1 MGNYLALIRKAD
13 FIDLYKYGSIH
24 VNRDMIRQFSC
35 KIDELPFRE
44 PIFDDITFFANSF
57 DSTFTYLFIN
67 YKKVEGRENDINI
80 ADVQGIYPLD
90 DEAKKELSISLDPRI
105 QIHNPLWPNA
115 VYKLQKSQS
124 VQNCKNGAINIWR
137 IYNISEPIEIIENIL
152 TDSIINEV
160 VDELYENRQPSG
172 NLSLWVYVMRY
183 ERHAFYP
190 NNTIGA
196 FMDTANVLFNY
207 QNGKE
212 VDSSVIESE
221 MIMQFFQYCNEK
233 EPNMSFTDIL
243 HKLSIQTHP
252 DIVGFIDYSRQLMP
266 DVDILKAITL
276 FFIYRNRYQEEF
288 RYEEQWKE
296 AGKNNGIEFAIAC
309 YMLGC
314 KLGHEH
320 TYDCLYEQLPLPIF
334 KKKKERTETMTD
346 TLVIDNNTQSVD
358 DKKVASSVGRAN
370 NKIIQS
376 SLFNNQTLLPVS
388 IIMKK
393 SPRAR
398 TTIIVKTQEDY
409 NLFLQKG
416 YIEVAPKEKKNKK
429 K

>member
-105 QIHNPLWPNA
+105 QIHDPLWPNA
-115 VYKLQKSQS
+115 VYKLQK
-124 VQNCKNGAINIWR
+124 R
-137 IYNISEPIEIIENIL
+137 EPIEIIENIL

-207 QNGKE
+207 KIGKE

-276 FFIYRNRYQEEF
+276 FFIYKNRYQEEF

-358 DKKVASSVGRAN
+358 DKKVASSVGRSN